1 MCVKGEMEMIIGID
15 LDGVI
20 IDTEILYRTE
30 AELYDIKE
38 LKKNSL
44 KDRSQIG

>member
-1 MCVKGEMEMIIGID
+1 MIIGID

-30 AELYDIKE
+30 AELYDINE
-38 LKKNSL
+38 LKQNSL
-44 KDRSQIG
+44 VDKSEVLTSKRYK